1 MELLFNAEGI
11 LQRGKGLTFDDVLL
25 FPRHTTLNSRQDPEL
40 GCQVTKK
47 RRLQIPLISANMD
60 TITEFKMA
68 SMMAKLGGLGILHR
82 FMSLEEQA
90 KQCRALRDYM
100 EEHKLDIPV
109 AASIGVNK
117 EGQERADIL
126 VDSGAEILT
135 IDIAHGDSELMFK
148 TLDYVKQKFPQIE
161 VIAGNTATPEG
172 VKGMIEHGA
181 DAIKIGIGPGS
192 MCTTRIITGCGV
204 PQLTAVALAAHEA
217 KKHNVPIIAD
227 GGIKTSGDMVKALA
241 AGADTVMLGSLF
253 SGCLETPGKVSGGKK
268 KYRGM
273 ASKDAQVSWRGNLPK
288 GMAAE
293 GVDVFVTCKGSAEDV
308 AHELVGGIRSGM
320 SYLNAYNLSELQ
332 ANASFME
339 MSAQGMQES
348 KPHGAL

>member
-1 MELLFNAEGI
+1 
-11 LQRGKGLTFDDVLL
+11 
-25 FPRHTTLNSRQDPEL
+25 
-40 GCQVTKK
+40 
-47 RRLQIPLISANMD
+47 
-60 TITEFKMA
+60 
-68 SMMAKLGGLGILHR
+68 
-82 FMSLEEQA
+82 
-90 KQCRALRDYM
+90 
-100 EEHKLDIPV
+100 
-109 AASIGVNK
+109 
-117 EGQERADIL
+117 
-126 VDSGAEILT
+126 
-135 IDIAHGDSELMFK
+135 
-148 TLDYVKQKFPQIE
+148 
-161 VIAGNTATPEG
+161 
-172 VKGMIEHGA
+172 
-181 DAIKIGIGPGS
+181 

-204 PQLTAVALAAHEA
+204 PQLTAIALAALEA
-217 KKHNVPIIAD
+217 KKHQVPIIAD

-320 SYLNAYNLSELQ
+320 SYLNAYNLRELQ
-332 ANASFME
+332 EHASFME
-339 MSAQGMQES
+339 MSAQGMTES